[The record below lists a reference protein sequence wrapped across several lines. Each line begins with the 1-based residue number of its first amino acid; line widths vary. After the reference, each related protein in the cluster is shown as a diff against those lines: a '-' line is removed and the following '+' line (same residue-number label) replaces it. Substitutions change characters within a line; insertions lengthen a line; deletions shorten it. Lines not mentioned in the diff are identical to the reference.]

1 MVVHIV
7 LMVAGAIDV
16 NFSCSRTTNLDTN
29 LSCSSGPDV
38 SMTQGCSIGH
48 LHLFGPDCSITFGH
62 QHGLRW
68 FIRTWATEPL
78 VTIEI
83 GHQLRPCLLL
93 GHRPKRGH
101 WQQLRSEQN
110 MTLDDNSGHSNQ
122 TCCGIGFGPDSG
134 FHVAIGGNIG
144 HAR

>member
-48 LHLFGPDCSITFGH
+48 LHLYGPDCSITFGH

-78 VTIEI
+78 VTIEMDINSDPVCYWATDPNVVI
-83 GHQLRPCLLL
+83 G
-93 GHRPKRGH
+93 
-101 WQQLRSEQN
+101 S
-110 MTLDDNSGHSNQ
+110 NSGLNK
-122 TCCGIGFGPDSG
+122 T
-134 FHVAIGGNIG
+134 
-144 HAR
+144 